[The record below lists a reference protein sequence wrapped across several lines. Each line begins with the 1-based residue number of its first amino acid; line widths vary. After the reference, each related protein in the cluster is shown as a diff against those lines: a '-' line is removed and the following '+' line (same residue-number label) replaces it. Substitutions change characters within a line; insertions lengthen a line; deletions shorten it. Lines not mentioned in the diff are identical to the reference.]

1 MSLKLFAENRSSRRT
16 VKWID
21 GNYYGCS
28 NIQTTFTTIRWGYL
42 RSRTTHIGRCVNLSI
57 AKMKYLRFYP
67 SLVKQCYCTTQRP
80 PFVSILSCS
89 HVLGTTTI
97 HGALLSCGSF
107 FALHIFCV
115 ARFLPVRS
123 ATFGTALLRVEGSF
137 LGKC

>member
-1 MSLKLFAENRSSRRT
+1 MYTAPRKNTFVIVTRLNKDIIIMDVQTLKQLLPQAIGVILT
-16 VKWID
+16 
-21 GNYYGCS
+21 
-28 NIQTTFTTIRWGYL
+28 
-42 RSRTTHIGRCVNLSI
+42 SRTTHIGRCVHLSI
-57 AKMKYLRFYP
+57 AYMKYLRFSP
-67 SLVKQCYCTTQRP
+67 SLVKQCYCTAQRP
-80 PFVSILSCS
+80 PFVSILSYS

-115 ARFLPVRS
+115 AHFLPVRS